1 MFVLDKPSVVGVPD
15 HASMDPVWE
24 RITAEL
30 DRRGRSWAWLSE
42 ELGYPTGQTGNW
54 KSRRVPPKDYAAIAE
69 ILGESV
75 DWVAGMAAPR
85 ASGDAPLSPM
95 AARLAREFDQVRD
108 PAAQLDAFAKCI
120 GIIAKARG
128 E

>member
-1 MFVLDKPSVVGVPD
+1 MFVLDKPFVVAMPEHGR
-15 HASMDPVWE
+15 MDAAWE
-24 RITAEL
+24 RINAEL

-42 ELGYPTGQTGNW
+42 QLGYPTGQTGNW
-54 KSRRVPPKDYAAIAE
+54 KSRRVPPKDYATIAA

-75 DWVAGMAAPR
+75 DWVAGVAAPR
-85 ASGDAPLSPM
+85 ASGDAPQSPM

-108 PAAQLDAFAKCI
+108 PTAQLDAFAKCI
-120 GIIAKARG
+120 GIIAKARD